1 MFDLYLYFICSTS
14 DLLKTE
20 EAAKKLDDDLAG
32 LSRRLHQLEAAVKAR
47 DKEIERLQRVS
58 EQAEAEAA
66 EAVARRVQA
75 EEQLRQ
81 AEEGVLAV
89 R

>member
-1 MFDLYLYFICSTS
+1 MVLRSTS

-32 LSRRLHQLEAAVKAR
+32 LSRRLLQLESAVKAR

-58 EQAEAEAA
+58 EQAEAEAT
-66 EAVARRVQA
+66 EAGARRA
-75 EEQLRQ
+75 
-81 AEEGVLAV
+81 
-89 R
+89 